1 MEDGDLKVLS
11 PIYGTPAYRAGIQAG
26 DRIVEIGGKSTE
38 GIDPD
43 DAIRWMKGAEGTKV
57 SIAVVHAGKNKREK

>member
-1 MEDGDLKVLS
+1 MLS

-57 SIAVVHAGKNKREK
+57 TISVVHAGGEKAGKIYAYP